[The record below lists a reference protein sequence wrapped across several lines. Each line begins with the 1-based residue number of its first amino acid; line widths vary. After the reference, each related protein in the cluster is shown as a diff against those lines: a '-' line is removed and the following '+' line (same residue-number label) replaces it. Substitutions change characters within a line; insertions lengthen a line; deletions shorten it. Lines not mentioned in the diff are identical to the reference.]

1 MSPWFLPTIVSK
13 EGGLGGS
20 PARTTSTKS
29 SLLRAHS
36 AALKRRSKPMVE
48 ADFEDMARP
57 HSEPAP
63 WAG

>member
-1 MSPWFLPTIVSK
+1 MVSK

-20 PARTTSTKS
+20 PAMTTWTNS
-29 SLLRAHS
+29 SLLRARS
-36 AALKRRSKPMVE
+36 AALKRRSNPMVE
-48 ADFEDMARP
+48 ADFEDIARP